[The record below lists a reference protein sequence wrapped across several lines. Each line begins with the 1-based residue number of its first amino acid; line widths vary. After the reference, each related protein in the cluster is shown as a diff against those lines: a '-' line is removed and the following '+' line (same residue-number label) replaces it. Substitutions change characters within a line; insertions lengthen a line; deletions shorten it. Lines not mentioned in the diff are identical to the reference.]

1 MFQVK
6 HDLGHDPAVA
16 ASNGLEYAPA
26 GAHDIRWARP
36 EEHSEPG
43 VDLATGRP
51 VLATAGARRARGA
64 VRAARHLATVQTM
77 PAAVQLYP
85 KAWARRSPTT
95 PRRVLATSGPNEGVW
110 GRFRAGCC
118 GARRRPGMN
127 VTPSGLGRGNIDC
140 GVSRGRICRR
150 CPTRASCPVSRKTA
164 GGRARQHGHGYQSYD
179 SSRRSGCSNPGWD
192 GRMHFSE
199 RSPQRRPWGGLIGSP
214 DSVGPVMAVGSVCR
228 WGASLGELAECLWS
242 KGQRRARAEDPRR
255 QWA

>member
-1 MFQVK
+1 MFHVK

-150 CPTRASCPVSRKTA
+150 CPTRASCPVSRKRR
-164 GGRARQHGHGYQSYD
+164 GGA
-179 SSRRSGCSNPGWD
+179 
-192 GRMHFSE
+192 
-199 RSPQRRPWGGLIGSP
+199 P
-214 DSVGPVMAVGSVCR
+214 DSTDTAIRVTTRLDEVVAQTLGGMDGCTSVNAVLNAVLGV
-228 WGASLGELAECLWS
+228 ASS
-242 KGQRRARAEDPRR
+242 DRRILLDP
-255 QWA
+255 